1 MRLPFSEMSSAN
13 PTVRSGFKFS
23 QLELSM
29 AQLYQRHLAELTGYL
44 YAEVAL
50 SQIVP
55 TFRLAMSD
63 TEIVWRFG
71 ALLSPSVKGS
81 VELFSP
87 KLPLMISR
95 A

>member
-1 MRLPFSEMSSAN
+1 MGLPFFEMSWAN
-13 PTVRSGFKFS
+13 LTIRSGFKFS
-23 QLELSM
+23 QLELSKTE
-29 AQLYQRHLAELTGYL
+29 LFQRHLAELTGL
-44 YAEVAL
+44 LSAEVAL
-50 SQIVP
+50 SQIIP
-55 TFRLAMSD
+55 PFRFAMSD
-63 TEIVWRFG
+63 AEIVWRFG

>member
-1 MRLPFSEMSSAN
+1 MGLSFFEMSWTD
-13 PTVRSGFKFS
+13 PTTRSGFKFS
-23 QLELSM
+23 QLELSKTK
-29 AQLYQRHLAELTGYL
+29 LFQRHHADLTGLL

-55 TFRLAMSD
+55 AFRLAMSD
-63 TEIVWRFG
+63 ADIVWRFG

-87 KLPLMISR
+87 KLPIMISR

>member
-1 MRLPFSEMSSAN
+1 MIWAD
-13 PTVRSGFKFS
+13 PTTRSGFKFS
-23 QLELSM
+23 LLEISK
-29 AQLYQRHLAELTGYL
+29 AKVYQKHLADLTGLL

-55 TFRLAMSD
+55 AFRFEPTKA
-63 TEIVWRFG
+63 EVVWRFG

-87 KLPLMISR
+87 RLPIMISR

>member
-1 MRLPFSEMSSAN
+1 MSWAD
-13 PTVRSGFKFS
+13 PTTRSGFKFS
-23 QLELSM
+23 QLELSKTELFQM
-29 AQLYQRHLAELTGYL
+29 HVAELTSLL

-50 SQIVP
+50 SQVVP
-55 TFRLAMSD
+55 AFRLAMSD
-63 TEIVWRFG
+63 AEIVWRFG

-87 KLPLMISR
+87 KLPIMVSR